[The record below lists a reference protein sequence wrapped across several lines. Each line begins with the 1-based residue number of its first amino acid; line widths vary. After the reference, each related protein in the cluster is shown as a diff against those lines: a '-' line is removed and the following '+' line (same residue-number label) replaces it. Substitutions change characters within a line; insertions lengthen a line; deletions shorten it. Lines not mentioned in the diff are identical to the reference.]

1 MSNFPLV
8 TLLESVLGKGQT
20 KGNDNIAFHCPF
32 PFCSGHHKKKLEV
45 NTQSQHWHCWV
56 CNARGRKLPI
66 LFRRLHADRGKI
78 SQLINLL
85 EDVELRP
92 RKTTT
97 DTPVLQLP
105 EKFRPLWVFDK
116 TSPEYRNAVHYLYK
130 KRNITIEDIL
140 KYRIG
145 YCRSGEY
152 AGKIVI
158 PSFDANGSLNYFVS
172 RAYYESDDWKHKNPN
187 ASKDIIGFELHI
199 NWDMPIVLVEGA
211 FDAIAIKRNA
221 IPLYGK
227 TIPDILKK
235 RIIERKVKTI
245 YICLDSDAKKQAL
258 ETAEYFMVNGVD
270 VYLVDLPNDKDP
282 AELGFETIQKLINDT
297 ILLSSDKLME
307 QKILCS
313 L

>member
-1 MSNFPLV
+1 MSNFPIV
-8 TLLESVLGKGQT
+8 TLLETVLGKGQL
-20 KGNDNIAFHCPF
+20 KGNDNVAFHCPF
-32 PFCSGHHKKKLEV
+32 CNHHKKKLEV
-45 NTQSQHWHCWV
+45 NTRSQHWHCWV
-56 CNARGRKLPI
+56 CNAAGRKLPI
-66 LFRRLHADRGKI
+66 LFKRLNVERSKI
-78 SQLINLL
+78 SQLIKLID
-85 EDVELRP
+85 DVELRP

-97 DTPVLQLP
+97 DTPVLHLP

-130 KRNITIEDIL
+130 KRNVTIEDIL

-152 AGKIVI
+152 KGKIVI

-172 RAYYESDDWKHKNPN
+172 RAYYDDDAWKHKNPN
-187 ASKDIIGFELHI
+187 ASKDIIGFELHV
-199 NWDMPIVLVEGA
+199 NWEMPIILVEGA

-221 IPLYGK
+221 IPLFGK

-235 RIIERKVKTI
+235 RIIERNVKTI
-245 YICLDSDAKKQAL
+245 YICLDNDAKKQAL
-258 ETAEYFMVNGVD
+258 ETAEYFMANGLD

-282 AELGFETIQKLINDT
+282 AELGFEKMQELINDT
-297 ILLSSDKLME
+297 TLLSSDKLME